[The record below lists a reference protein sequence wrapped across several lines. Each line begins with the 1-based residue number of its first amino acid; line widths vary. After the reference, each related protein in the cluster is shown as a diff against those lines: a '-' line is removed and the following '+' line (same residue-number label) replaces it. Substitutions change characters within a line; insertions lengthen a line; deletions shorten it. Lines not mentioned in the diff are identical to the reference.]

1 MPFGR
6 RLGIDF
12 GQVRVGIALCDVDGL
27 VATPLATI
35 KNDKKLLSEI
45 AKLIDEYQISGIFL
59 GKPKHLSGV
68 EGATVELVASFAE
81 QLKDS
86 FGLPITF
93 VDERLTSIQAE
104 RALKS
109 AGKGSRE
116 SRGLVDQLSAVAI
129 LQLGIEME
137 KKGNA

>member
-81 QLKDS
+81 RLKDS

-109 AGKGSRE
+109 AGKDSRE